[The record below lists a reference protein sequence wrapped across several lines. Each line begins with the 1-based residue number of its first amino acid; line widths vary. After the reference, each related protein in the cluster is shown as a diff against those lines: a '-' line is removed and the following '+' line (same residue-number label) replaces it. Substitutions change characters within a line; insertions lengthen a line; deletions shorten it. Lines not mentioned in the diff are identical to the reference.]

1 MKKSSKILFILL
13 LSLSTLISGTL
24 IHTFVATS
32 NGETINLSWETSIEE
47 NIKEFEIL
55 RGRDKDNL
63 APIARV
69 AAKGNNSNYTY
80 VDENAYKTSGTFYS
94 YGLVLVDNS
103 GSRSQ
108 VVMNTQ
114 VVHDN
119 VSSVKR
125 TWGSIKALFR

>member
-1 MKKSSKILFILL
+1 MKKSSNILLILL

-32 NGETINLSWETSIEE
+32 NGDAINLSWETSIEE

-69 AAKGNNSNYTY
+69 TAKGNNSNYTY
-80 VDENAYKTSGTFYS
+80 VDENAYKTSSTFYS
-94 YGLVLVDNS
+94 YGLILVDNS

-108 VVMNTQ
+108 VVMHTQ